1 MKICMILSIII
12 ALVSQSAI
20 GETENRTFGLVD
32 FYVQE
37 NNYNYDTLNDIIVM
51 PDGYRTENVMDA
63 FSLGSKENENLS
75 VYNDGFVYETE
86 LGLAIS
92 DALYMIDHENLDELH
107 TFDLSF
113 MPIEDACEYA
123 ISCFDKLGISV
134 AVEAAYAIDAS
145 EYERL
150 YTSHKEWITN
160 MGRTKLDWSDDD
172 ICYVIYLN
180 QIYEGIG
187 VYPGF
192 FWYEELINNYP
203 GTEIVAFLSN
213 DGFEYISCGWT
224 TAMVDISQLNN
235 IIDYETAID
244 TFAKAYN
251 DLLTMSPKH
260 IFVYDMALMYMTF
273 DDNSN
278 YILRP
283 FWVFYAN
290 SEDGERRDYV
300 LDAVSGE
307 VFGL

>member
-20 GETENRTFGLVD
+20 GETEMQTFGLVD

-37 NNYNYDTLNDIIVM
+37 SNYNYDTLNDIIVT
-51 PDGYRTENVMDA
+51 PDGYQTENVADA

-75 VYNDGFVYETE
+75 VYNAGFVYETE

-123 ISCFDKLGISV
+123 ISCFGKLGISV

-172 ICYVIYLN
+172 SCYVIYLN
-180 QIYEGIG
+180 QIYEGIS

-192 FWYEELINNYP
+192 FWYEELVNNYP

-213 DGFEYISCGWT
+213 DGFEYISCDCT
-224 TAMVDISQLNN
+224 TAMVDVSQLNS
-235 IIDYETAID
+235 IMDYETAID

-251 DLLTMSPKH
+251 DLLTLSPKR
-260 IFVYDMALMYMTF
+260 IFVYDAALMYMTF
-273 DDNSN
+273 EDSSN